1 MSWMDL
7 SEYVRIEG
15 AVTDRL
21 GDLRRASAQRGVT
34 AKEAP
39 MSILVRLL
47 YWASVLRAQPRAI
60 DRYID
65 YFGDRALR
73 QR

>member
-7 SEYVRIEG
+7 SEYILIEG
-15 AVTDRL
+15 AVRDRL
-21 GDLRRASAQRGVT
+21 DDFRRASAWRGVT

-39 MSILVRLL
+39 MSTVAWILYV
-47 YWASVLRAQPRAI
+47 ASVLRARPRAI

-65 YFGDRALR
+65 YFGDRVPH